1 MKITDFVALQR
12 TMKMLR
18 MTAASLR
25 YMSETAR
32 GDYAEAHLDAAR
44 EHVIRARRL
53 LAADHAPSTWSLM
66 HDNPKE
72 IEIPESPIH
81 CDMCGCSEDDA
92 CPGGCSWALPGIC
105 SECAHAIGLPPRQ
118 DTPGDAS
125 VDNLVR
131 SAAADLIW
139 LANAEPVEIVVPPMR
154 LYMVFAALQLVGR
167 HPEATEMQLW
177 AHARYFAERAQMM
190 LGKDRPALA
199 ALLEA
204 GWHRDH
210 DGKLDIERGEIEP

>member
-1 MKITDFVALQR
+1 
-12 TMKMLR
+12 
-18 MTAASLR
+18 
-25 YMSETAR
+25 
-32 GDYAEAHLDAAR
+32 
-44 EHVIRARRL
+44 
-53 LAADHAPSTWSLM
+53 
-66 HDNPKE
+66 
-72 IEIPESPIH
+72 
-81 CDMCGCSEDDA
+81 
-92 CPGGCSWALPGIC
+92 
-105 SECAHAIGLPPRQ
+105 
-118 DTPGDAS
+118 
-125 VDNLVR
+125 
-131 SAAADLIW
+131 
-139 LANAEPVEIVVPPMR
+139 MR